1 MYTMQKSLRLLVIED
16 SEEDVILLTREL
28 RAGGY
33 EPDWERV
40 ETAEAMKSAIAQKQ
54 WDIIISDYIMPQFSG
69 LDALDLVKQSGI
81 DIPFIIVSGKI
92 GEDIAVEA
100 MKAGAHDYI
109 VKGNLARLVP
119 AVERELRE
127 AEIRKARRLAEEEL
141 KRYREHLEE
150 LVASRTDEL
159 KGANEQLQLEI
170 ADRKMA
176 EEALRKAVR
185 RAKDEKAKSDA
196 IIAALGDGIVIQDR
210 EYRITYQNRIHKKL
224 IGDQVGQYCYIAYR
238 SSGDVCEDC
247 PIEMSFDDGRIHKAE
262 RTIKTDKGVLNIEV
276 TASPLRDATGEIISG
291 IEVVRDVTERRKME
305 NELREHRDHLDLL
318 VKERTAELRKVN
330 RELRAEIM
338 RRIQME
344 KDLIESQRFVHRI
357 ADATPNILYLYDVIE
372 NKNIYVNSIVKEV
385 LGYTPEAIKKMK
397 SAFFKA
403 LLHPDDTPVI
413 ESMADRFLKAKDG
426 DIIESEYRLKNAK
439 GEWRWFYSRDI
450 VFKRTSDG
458 LLKLVLGIAQDVT
471 ERTVVE
477 QELKNSRE
485 QLRILLAHLQSVRED
500 ERTRISREIHDEL
513 GQSLTALKID
523 LSWLLKRLNKEQKPL
538 VEKAEL
544 MSNLID
550 MNIQTVKRISAELRP
565 GLLDDLGLPAA
576 FEWQAEDFQKRTGIH
591 CEIKI
596 RPEDIALDRNLSTA
610 IFRIFQETLTNVV
623 RHAKARN
630 VTVTLTKKRE
640 EFLLEVKD
648 DGKGITEKQISSP
661 KSIGLIGMRERVHF
675 FGGGVKISGKK
686 DKGTVVTV
694 TIPIKK
700 AAEGIGAP
708 SADKSAKSP
717 PVIGGRA

>member
-1 MYTMQKSLRLLVIED
+1 MKSLRLLAIED
-16 SEEDVILLTREL
+16 SEEDVILLMREL

-33 EPDWERV
+33 ESDWERV

-127 AEIRKARRLAEEEL
+127 AETRKARRLAEDEL

-150 LVASRTDEL
+150 LVTNRTDEL
-159 KGANEQLQLEI
+159 KSANEHLQMEI

-176 EEALRKAVR
+176 EEALRKAVK
-185 RAKDEKAKSDA
+185 RANDEKAKSDA

-224 IGDQVGQYCYIAYR
+224 IGDQLGQYCYLAYR

-247 PIEMSFDDGRIHKAE
+247 PIEMAFDDGRIHKAE
-262 RTIKTDKGVLNIEV
+262 RKIKTDKGVLNIEV

-357 ADATPNILYLYDVIE
+357 ADATPNILYLYDVID
-372 NKNIYVNSIVKEV
+372 NRNIYVNSIVKEV
-385 LGYTPEAIKKMK
+385 LGYSPEAIKKMK

-413 ESMADRFLKAKDG
+413 SSMAERFLKAKDG

-458 LLKLVLGIAQDVT
+458 LLKLILGISQDIT
-471 ERTVVE
+471 ERKAVE
-477 QELKNSRE
+477 QELNNSRE

-523 LSWLLKRLNKEQKPL
+523 LSWLLKRLSKEQKPL
-538 VEKAEL
+538 IEKAEL

-591 CEIKI
+591 CEVRIH
-596 RPEDIALDRNLSTA
+596 PEDIALDRNLSTA

-623 RHAKARN
+623 RHAKAKN
-630 VTVTLTKKRE
+630 VGVTLTKKKE
-640 EFLLEVKD
+640 EVLLEVKD

-700 AAEGIGAP
+700 ATESGGAA
-708 SADKSAKSP
+708 SADKSAKSRT
-717 PVIGGRA
+717 VIGARA

>member
-1 MYTMQKSLRLLVIED
+1 MQKSLRLLAIED
-16 SEEDVILLTREL
+16 SEEDFLLLMRQL

-33 EPDWERV
+33 EPEWKRV
-40 ETAEAMKSAIAQKQ
+40 DNAQTLKSAITEKQ

-92 GEDIAVEA
+92 GEDIAVET

-127 AEIRKARRLAEEEL
+127 AETRKGRRLAEAEL
-141 KRYREHLEE
+141 GRYREHLEE
-150 LVASRTDEL
+150 LVASRTAEL
-159 KGANEQLQLEI
+159 KGANEQLQHEI

-176 EEALRKAVR
+176 EEALRRAIK
-185 RAKDEKAKSDA
+185 RAKDEKAKSEA
-196 IIAALGDGIVIQDR
+196 IIAALGDGIVMQDR
-210 EYRITYQNRIHKKL
+210 EYRIIYQNRIHKKL
-224 IGDQVGQYCYIAYR
+224 IGDRPGQFCYLAYGL
-238 SSGDVCEDC
+238 GDETCEDC
-247 PIEMSFDDGRIHKAE
+247 PVEMAFEDGRIHKSE

-276 TASPLRDATGEIISG
+276 TASPLRDATGEIVSG
-291 IEVVRDVTERRKME
+291 IEIVRDVTERRKME

-330 RELRAEIM
+330 RDLRAEIM

-344 KDLIESQRFVHRI
+344 KELIESQRFVHRI

-372 NKNIYVNSIVKEV
+372 NRNIYVNPLVKDI
-385 LGYTPEAIKKMK
+385 LGYSPESIKKMK
-397 SAFFKA
+397 GAFFQT
-403 LLHPDDTPVI
+403 LLHPDDAPVVA
-413 ESMADRFLKAKDG
+413 SMAARFRKAKDG

-439 GEWRWFYSRDI
+439 AEWRWFYSRDI

-458 LLKLVLGIAQDVT
+458 LLKLILGISQDVT
-471 ERTVVE
+471 ERKLVE
-477 QELKNSRE
+477 EELKNSRE
-485 QLRILLAHLQSVRED
+485 QLRVLLAHLQSVRED

-513 GQSLTALKID
+513 GQSLTALKLD

-538 VEKAEL
+538 VEKAGL
-544 MSNLID
+544 MSKLID

-591 CEIKI
+591 CEVRIH
-596 RPEDIALDRNLSTA
+596 PEDIALDRNLSTA
-610 IFRIFQETLTNVV
+610 MFRIFQETLTNVV

-630 VTVTLTKKRE
+630 VSVTLRKKKE
-640 EFLLEVKD
+640 AVLLEVKD

-675 FGGGVKISGKK
+675 FGGSVKISGKK
-686 DKGTVVTV
+686 DKGTIVTV
-694 TIPIKK
+694 TIPVGK
-700 AAEGIGAP
+700 AMERTAGDSVREV
-708 SADKSAKSP
+708 AKSGRR
-717 PVIGGRA
+717 PVTGGRV

>member
-1 MYTMQKSLRLLVIED
+1 MKSLRLLAIED
-16 SEEDVILLTREL
+16 SEEDVILLMREL

-33 EPDWERV
+33 ESDWERV

-127 AEIRKARRLAEEEL
+127 AETRKARRLAEDEL

-150 LVASRTDEL
+150 LVTNRTDEL
-159 KGANEQLQLEI
+159 KSANEHLQMEI

-176 EEALRKAVR
+176 EEALRKAVK
-185 RAKDEKAKSDA
+185 RANDEKAKSDA

-224 IGDQVGQYCYIAYR
+224 IGDQLGQYCYLAYR

-247 PIEMSFDDGRIHKAE
+247 PIEMAFDDGRIHKAE
-262 RTIKTDKGVLNIEV
+262 RKIKTDKGVLNIEV

-357 ADATPNILYLYDVIE
+357 ADATPNILYLYDVID
-372 NKNIYVNSIVKEV
+372 NRNIYVNSIVKEV
-385 LGYTPEAIKKMK
+385 LGYSPEAIKKMK

-413 ESMADRFLKAKDG
+413 SSMAERFLKAKDG

-458 LLKLVLGIAQDVT
+458 LLKLILGISQDIT
-471 ERTVVE
+471 ERKAVE
-477 QELKNSRE
+477 QELNNSRE

-523 LSWLLKRLNKEQKPL
+523 LSWLLKRLSKEQKPL
-538 VEKAEL
+538 VEKVEL

-591 CEIKI
+591 CEVRIH
-596 RPEDIALDRNLSTA
+596 PEDIALDRNLSTA

-623 RHAKARN
+623 RHAKAKN
-630 VTVTLTKKRE
+630 VGVTLTKKKE
-640 EFLLEVKD
+640 EVLLEVKD

-700 AAEGIGAP
+700 ATESGGAA
-708 SADKSAKSP
+708 SADKSAKSRT
-717 PVIGGRA
+717 VIGARA

>member
-1 MYTMQKSLRLLVIED
+1 MKSLRLLAIED
-16 SEEDVILLTREL
+16 SEEDVILLMREL

-33 EPDWERV
+33 ESDWERV

-127 AEIRKARRLAEEEL
+127 AETRKARRLAEDEL

-150 LVASRTDEL
+150 LVTNRTDEL
-159 KGANEQLQLEI
+159 KSANEHLQMEI

-176 EEALRKAVR
+176 EEALRKAVK
-185 RAKDEKAKSDA
+185 RANDEKAKSDA

-224 IGDQVGQYCYIAYR
+224 IGDQLGQYCYLAYR

-247 PIEMSFDDGRIHKAE
+247 PIEMAFDDGRIHKAE
-262 RTIKTDKGVLNIEV
+262 RKIKTDKGVLNIEV

-357 ADATPNILYLYDVIE
+357 ADATPNILYLYDVID
-372 NKNIYVNSIVKEV
+372 NRNIYVNSIVKEV
-385 LGYTPEAIKKMK
+385 LGYSPEAIKKMK

-413 ESMADRFLKAKDG
+413 SSMAERFLKAKDG

-458 LLKLVLGIAQDVT
+458 LLKLILGISQDIT
-471 ERTVVE
+471 ERKAVE
-477 QELKNSRE
+477 QELNNSRE

-523 LSWLLKRLNKEQKPL
+523 LSWLLKRLSKEQKPL
-538 VEKAEL
+538 VEKVEL

-591 CEIKI
+591 CKVRIQ
-596 RPEDIALDRNLSTA
+596 PEDIALDRNLSTA

-623 RHAKARN
+623 RHAKAKN
-630 VTVTLTKKRE
+630 VGVTLTKKKE
-640 EFLLEVKD
+640 EVLLEVKD

-700 AAEGIGAP
+700 ATESGGAA
-708 SADKSAKSP
+708 SADKSAKSRT
-717 PVIGGRA
+717 VIGARA

>member
-1 MYTMQKSLRLLVIED
+1 MQKSLRLLAIED

-33 EPDWERV
+33 EADWERV
-40 ETAEAMKSAIAQKQ
+40 ETAEAMKSAIAQEQ

-127 AEIRKARRLAEEEL
+127 AETRKARRLAEEEL

-170 ADRKMA
+170 SDRKMA
-176 EEALRKAVR
+176 EEALRKAVK
-185 RAKDEKAKSDA
+185 RARDEKAKSEA

-224 IGDQVGQYCYIAYR
+224 IGDQLGQYCYLAYR

-318 VKERTAELRKVN
+318 VKERTAELRRVN

-385 LGYTPEAIKKMK
+385 LGYTSEAIKKMK

-413 ESMADRFLKAKDG
+413 SAMAERFRNAKDG

-458 LLKLVLGIAQDVT
+458 LLKLILGISQDVT
-471 ERTVVE
+471 ERKVVE

-485 QLRILLAHLQSVRED
+485 QLRILLAHVQSVRED

-523 LSWLLKRLNKEQKPL
+523 LSWLLKRLSKEQKPL

-591 CEIKI
+591 CEVRIQ
-596 RPEDIALDRNLSTA
+596 PEDIALDRNLSTA

-623 RHAKARN
+623 RHAKAKN
-630 VTVTLTKKRE
+630 VGVTLTKKKE
-640 EFLLEVKD
+640 EVLLEVKD

-694 TIPIKK
+694 TIPIKNATESGG
-700 AAEGIGAP
+700 AA
-708 SADKSAKSP
+708 SADKSAKSRT
-717 PVIGGRA
+717 VIGARA

>member
-1 MYTMQKSLRLLVIED
+1 MKSLRLLAIED
-16 SEEDVILLTREL
+16 SEEDVILLMREL

-33 EPDWERV
+33 ESDWERV

-127 AEIRKARRLAEEEL
+127 AETRKARRLAEDEL

-150 LVASRTDEL
+150 LVTNRTDEL
-159 KGANEQLQLEI
+159 KSANEHLQMEI

-176 EEALRKAVR
+176 EEALRKAVK
-185 RAKDEKAKSDA
+185 RANDEKAKSDA

-224 IGDQVGQYCYIAYR
+224 IGDQLGQYCYLAYR

-247 PIEMSFDDGRIHKAE
+247 PIEMAFDDGRIHKAE
-262 RTIKTDKGVLNIEV
+262 RKIKTDKGVLNIEV

-357 ADATPNILYLYDVIE
+357 ADATPNILYLYDVID
-372 NKNIYVNSIVKEV
+372 NRNIYVNSIVKDV
-385 LGYTPEAIKKMK
+385 LGYSPEAIKKMK

-413 ESMADRFLKAKDG
+413 SSMAERFLKAKDG

-458 LLKLVLGIAQDVT
+458 LLKLILGISQDIT
-471 ERTVVE
+471 ERKVVE
-477 QELKNSRE
+477 QELNNSRE

-523 LSWLLKRLNKEQKPL
+523 LSWLLKRLSKEQKPL
-538 VEKAEL
+538 VEKVEL

-591 CEIKI
+591 CEVRIH
-596 RPEDIALDRNLSTA
+596 PEDIALDRNLSTA

-623 RHAKARN
+623 RHAKAKN
-630 VTVTLTKKRE
+630 VGVTLTKKKE
-640 EFLLEVKD
+640 EVLLEVKD

-700 AAEGIGAP
+700 ATESGGAA
-708 SADKSAKSP
+708 SADKSAKSRT
-717 PVIGGRA
+717 VIGARA

>member
-1 MYTMQKSLRLLVIED
+1 MYTMQKSLRLLAIED

-69 LDALDLVKQSGI
+69 LDALDLLKQSGI

-127 AEIRKARRLAEEEL
+127 AETRKARRLAEQEL
-141 KRYREHLEE
+141 TRYREHLEE
-150 LVASRTDEL
+150 LVASRTNEL

-176 EEALRKAVR
+176 EEALRKAVKTSR
-185 RAKDEKAKSDA
+185 DEKAKSDA

-224 IGDQVGQYCYIAYR
+224 IGDQLGQYCYLAYR

-276 TASPLRDATGEIISG
+276 TASPLRDASGEIISG

-385 LGYTPEAIKKMK
+385 LGYTSEAIKKMK

-413 ESMADRFLKAKDG
+413 SSMAERFRKAKDG

-458 LLKLVLGIAQDVT
+458 LLKLILGISQDVT
-471 ERTVVE
+471 ERKVVE

-523 LSWLLKRLNKEQKPL
+523 LSWLLKRLNREQKPL

-591 CEIKI
+591 CEVRI

-630 VTVTLTKKRE
+630 VSVTLTKKRE
-640 EFLLEVKD
+640 EFLLEVRD

-675 FGGGVKISGKK
+675 FGGDVKISGRK

-694 TIPIKK
+694 TIPVKK
-700 AAEGIGAP
+700 ATESIGAA
-708 SADKSAKSP
+708 SDGKSAKSR

>member
-1 MYTMQKSLRLLVIED
+1 MKSLRLLAIED
-16 SEEDVILLTREL
+16 SEEDVILLMREL

-33 EPDWERV
+33 ESDWERV

-127 AEIRKARRLAEEEL
+127 AETRKARRLAEDEL

-150 LVASRTDEL
+150 LVTNRTDEL
-159 KGANEQLQLEI
+159 KSANEHLQMEI

-176 EEALRKAVR
+176 EEALRKAVK
-185 RAKDEKAKSDA
+185 RANDEKAKSDA

-224 IGDQVGQYCYIAYR
+224 IGDQLGQYCYLAYR

-247 PIEMSFDDGRIHKAE
+247 PIEMAFDDGRIHKAE
-262 RTIKTDKGVLNIEV
+262 RKIKTDKGVLNIEV

-357 ADATPNILYLYDVIE
+357 ADATPNILYLYDVID
-372 NKNIYVNSIVKEV
+372 NRNIYVNSIVKDV
-385 LGYTPEAIKKMK
+385 LGYSPEAIKKMK

-413 ESMADRFLKAKDG
+413 SSMAERFLKAKDG

-458 LLKLVLGIAQDVT
+458 LLKLILGISQDIT
-471 ERTVVE
+471 ERKVVE
-477 QELKNSRE
+477 QELNNSRE

-523 LSWLLKRLNKEQKPL
+523 LSWLLKRLSKEQKPL
-538 VEKAEL
+538 VEKVEL

-591 CEIKI
+591 CKVRIQ
-596 RPEDIALDRNLSTA
+596 PEDIALDRNLSTA

-623 RHAKARN
+623 RHAKAKN
-630 VTVTLTKKRE
+630 VGVTLTKKKE
-640 EFLLEVKD
+640 EVLLEVKD

-700 AAEGIGAP
+700 ATESGGAA
-708 SADKSAKSP
+708 SADKSAKSRT
-717 PVIGGRA
+717 VIGARA